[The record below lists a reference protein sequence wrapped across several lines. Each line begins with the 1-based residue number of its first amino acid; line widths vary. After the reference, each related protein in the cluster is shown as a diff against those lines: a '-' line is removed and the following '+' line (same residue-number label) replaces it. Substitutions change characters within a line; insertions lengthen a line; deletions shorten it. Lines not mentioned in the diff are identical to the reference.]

1 MEVSH
6 DERTVCA
13 GDRRLTDTLYRV
25 SYSILRDRYD
35 REDAVQSCLE
45 KAWKKRRTLRDERYL
60 KTWLIRILINECYN
74 VHRHKRELPQ
84 EIPERTAPPG
94 ADPIL
99 HDALMCLPENVRTP
113 IVLHYMEGY
122 SIHEI
127 ALALRVAPG
136 TVKSRMRNGRAKL
149 KELLSE
155 EEYS

>member
-1 MEVSH
+1 MTN
-6 DERTVCA
+6 ERFA
-13 GDRRLTDTLYRV
+13 EEIIALTDTLYRV
-25 SYSILRDRYD
+25 SYSILRDKYD

-45 KAWKKRRTLRDERYL
+45 KAWKKRKTLRDERYL

-74 VHRHKRELPQ
+74 VHRHRRELPQ

-122 SIHEI
+122 SIRDI
-127 ALALRVAPG
+127 ASILGITENRVTERMYRARRKLEEAL
-136 TVKSRMRNGRAKL
+136 KL
-149 KELLSE
+149 
-155 EEYS
+155 